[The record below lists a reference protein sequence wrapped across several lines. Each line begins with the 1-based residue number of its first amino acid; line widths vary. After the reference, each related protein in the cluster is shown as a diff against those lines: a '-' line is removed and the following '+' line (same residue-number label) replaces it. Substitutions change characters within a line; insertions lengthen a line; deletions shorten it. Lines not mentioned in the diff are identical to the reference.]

1 MEINRNNTIIVI
13 FDQYF
18 SNEFFLHIELSL
30 IVFIILLAL
39 SILIVILDFPGQLF
53 FCQKKCLRIYL
64 LRQSLICL
72 LFILLITQNK

>member
-1 MEINRNNTIIVI
+1 MEINRNNTIIVT

-30 IVFIILLAL
+30 IVFILLAL

-53 FCQKKCLRIYL
+53 FYQKNVLESI
-64 LRQSLICL
+64 S
-72 LFILLITQNK
+72 